1 MKNKK
6 GFTLVELLAVI
17 VVLAIIMIIAVPSVL
32 NSMTDARRNSFVV
45 YAEKLINSA
54 QAQAQATQM
63 VNGIPSKCYDIDELI
78 DGATGAYKGFVSF
91 EKTGETETYKVYLH
105 DNNYVVAG
113 ITAMDL
119 EKQKANKDLDSEFKE
134 GKILIYDTEAEAAT
148 DVTMDQA
155 YSSWSCKT
163 DANGK
168 KAVPVVGDKKA
179 SS

>member
-78 DGATGAYKGFVSF
+78 DGAHGAYEGFVSF
-91 EKTGETETYKVYLH
+91 EKNGETETYKVYLR
-105 DNNYVVAG
+105 DNNYAVAA
-113 ITAMDL
+113 ITAQKL
-119 EKQKANKDLDSEFKE
+119 EELKSSKDLKSEFKKE
-134 GKILIYDTEAEAAT
+134 EIMVYDSEMADYYEK
-148 DVTMDQA
+148 
-155 YSSWSCKT
+155 WSCKV
-163 DANGK
+163 DNGVK
-168 KAVPVVGDKKA
+168 SVPADPTITPA
-179 SS
+179 S